1 MTKHPEREAFRDRP
15 VIVAIC
21 ALAAS
26 TQSLEQLLS
35 LLPPQP
41 DSALVLILRHREA
54 LDEDGFKRAAE
65 QAGHTLS
72 PIEHDAPVLG
82 GHTYL
87 PAPDLIVGLAGGH
100 FQVSPAE
107 QQVGERGTIDSFL
120 VALAVEEDARSIAV
134 VLAGTGG
141 DGTLGFKAVKE
152 AGGLAVT
159 EESEETHSG
168 NLAASNSP
176 AALADAVLAL
186 SELAERIIAGIHQA
200 SSKTAP
206 ALVLGSEEA
215 AAALTSIATILRN
228 KTGHDFHG
236 YKHGTFLRR
245 IQRRMQVTQI
255 TSLPRYIEA
264 LRSQGDEAQQ
274 LFNDLLIGV
283 TQFFRDAEEFALLER
298 KVIPRLFKGRGRADQ
313 LRVWVIGCST
323 GEEAY
328 SLAILLSEYMAT
340 LDEVPRVQIFATD
353 LDGRAL
359 AAARTGRYADSIAK
373 DVSPERLARWFVP
386 EGNTYCIAKG
396 IREMCIFSQHSIV
409 KDVPFSRI
417 DLVSCRNLLI
427 YLNVKLQDQ
436 VLPLFHFSLKPEGVL
451 FLGNSENVSR
461 HTNLFAPI
469 ESRSRIF
476 RRQETGTRVLPDFP
490 FTAALPQHT
499 ERPVRIEPSRLADVS
514 LARRAERFAER
525 YAPAYVILDE
535 TYNVLHFSARTGRYL
550 DPVGGAATLNL
561 LQLVHPDLRPD
572 LRAALDKAAMD
583 GQTVQIEN
591 RRLGQNGHSLVVD
604 LVVEPVRDA
613 PPSTR
618 HFIVLFKETAK
629 VADTD
634 ANGSSVASP
643 DQPARVQQLETELQT
658 NKERLQA
665 TIEEM
670 ESTNE
675 ELKSTN
681 EEYQSLNEELQA
693 ANEEM
698 QTSKEELQSINEE
711 LTTVNGELGHR
722 VQELG
727 QANSDLKNFLEST
740 QIATVFLNNDL
751 RVTRFTP
758 AATELFHLVEAD
770 TGRPISH
777 IKPRIAYEDLP
788 EDARRVLRTLSRVER
803 EVEDT
808 AAGTQF
814 IVRISP
820 YRSTDNFIAGVVVTF
835 VDITARKQAEA
846 ALRQSEERLAADLA
860 GMQRLH
866 ELHARLARESD
877 LHAALKAI
885 LALAVDFSGTERG
898 TMQLVSEDRERL
910 EIVAH
915 HGYGRGTGFT
925 DYFLRQGSEPACD
938 AVRRA
943 RQRLIIED
951 LETFPALLGT
961 PDREVALAENI
972 RATTCT
978 PMATRNGEVV
988 GVLCTQFAQPH
999 RPSDDVLKRID
1010 LLAWTAAEFV
1020 ERHRTD
1026 AVMRASE
1033 ARQRALIEGVPQLV
1047 WRSGNAGQWTWASP
1061 QWLAYTGQ
1069 TQDATHA
1076 LGWLDPVHPDD
1087 REPTMQ
1093 AWGEAM
1099 RSGKLDVEHR
1109 LRRASDGAY
1118 LWHHTRALPVQAASG
1133 EVTEW
1138 VGTTTDVQQLKELQ
1152 EHQGILLGELQHRT
1166 RNLMGVV
1173 RSMSDKTLERS
1184 TDLADF
1190 QVRYQA
1196 RLAALTRVQGLLS
1209 RLAEG
1214 ERITFD
1220 ELIRA
1225 EVAAL
1230 GDEAGQIVLDG
1241 PKGVALRS
1249 STVQTF
1255 ALALHELATNAVK
1268 YGALAQPRARLE
1280 IRWRVE
1286 RPEPDGRP
1294 WLHVDW
1300 REIGV
1305 VMPLASTQAQG
1316 GGSGR
1321 ELIERALPYQLG
1333 AKTTYVMEQDGVH
1346 CTIALPVSDRMRE
1359 RGHA

>member
-1 MTKHPEREAFRDRP
+1 M
-15 VIVAIC
+15 
-21 ALAAS
+21 
-26 TQSLEQLLS
+26 

-54 LDEDGFKRAAE
+54 LDEDGFRRVAE
-65 QAGHTLS
+65 AAGHILS
-72 PIEHDAPVLG
+72 TIEHGGPVLG

-87 PAPDLIVGLAGGH
+87 PGPDLIAGLEGGH
-100 FQVSPAE
+100 FQVSAAE
-107 QQVGERGTIDSFL
+107 QRVGERGTIDSFL
-120 VALAVEEDARSIAV
+120 VELAGEENVRSIAV

-152 AGGLAVT
+152 AGGLALA
-159 EESEETHSG
+159 EEGEETRSG
-168 NLAASNSP
+168 DLAASNSP
-176 AALADAVLAL
+176 AALADAVLSL
-186 SELAERIIAGIHQA
+186 DQLAERITAGIRQA

-206 ALVLGSEEA
+206 AIDPDAEEA
-215 AAALTSIATILRN
+215 TAALTSIATILRN

-245 IQRRMQVTQI
+245 IQRRMQVTEI
-255 TSLPRYIEA
+255 ASLPGYIEA
-264 LRSQGDEAQQ
+264 LRTQADEAQQ

-283 TQFFRDAEEFALLER
+283 TQFFRDASEFELLER
-298 KVIPRLFKGRGRADQ
+298 KVIPSLFKDKSHGDQ

-328 SLAILLSEYMAT
+328 SLAILLCEHMAT

-359 AAARTGRYADSIAK
+359 AAARAGRYADTIRK
-373 DVSPERLARWFVP
+373 DVSPERLARWFTP
-386 EGNTYCIAKG
+386 EGNTYCISKS

-409 KDVPFSRI
+409 KDAPFSRI
-417 DLVSCRNLLI
+417 DLISCRNLLI
-427 YLNVKLQDQ
+427 YLDVKLQDQ
-436 VLPLFHFSLKPEGVL
+436 VLPLFHFSLKPNGVL
-451 FLGNSENVSR
+451 FLGNSENISR
-461 HTNLFAPI
+461 HTKLFGPI

-476 RRQETGTRVLPDFP
+476 RRLETGTRVLPNFP
-490 FTAALPQHT
+490 FTAVLPQRV
-499 ERPVRIEPSRLADVS
+499 ERPVRVEPPRMADAS

-535 TYNVLHFSARTGRYL
+535 AYNVLHFSARTGRYL

-572 LRAALDKAAMD
+572 LRAALDQAAEGD
-583 GQTVQIEN
+583 RTVQVEN
-591 RRLGQNGHSLVVD
+591 QRLGQNGHSIVID

-613 PPSTR
+613 PSTSR

-629 VADTD
+629 AVD
-634 ANGSSVASP
+634 ASTSSTSVSSS
-643 DQPARVQQLETELQT
+643 DQPGRVQQLETELQT
-658 NKERLQA
+658 TKERLQA

-751 RVTRFTP
+751 RVTRYTP

-777 IKPRIAYEDLP
+777 IKPRITYEDLP
-788 EDARRVLRTLSRVER
+788 EDARRVLRTLSSIDR
-803 EVEDT
+803 EVENT
-808 AAGTQF
+808 TAGTRF

-820 YRSTDNFIAGVVVTF
+820 YRSIDNFIAGVVITF

-866 ELHARLARESD
+866 ELHAQLVGESD
-877 LHAALKAI
+877 LYAALKAV
-885 LALAVDFSGTERG
+885 LALAVDFAGTERG
-898 TMQLVSEDRERL
+898 TMQLVSEDRQRL

-915 HGYGRGTGFT
+915 HGYGEGTGFT
-925 DYFLRQGSEPACD
+925 DDFVKQGSEA
-938 AVRRA
+938 ASSVVRRT
-943 RQRLIIED
+943 RQRTIIENV
-951 LETFPALLGT
+951 ETFPALLGT
-961 PDREVALAENI
+961 PDREVALADNI
-972 RATTCT
+972 RAITCT
-978 PMATRNGEVV
+978 PMSTRSGEVV

-999 RPSDDVLKRID
+999 RPGDDVLQRID

-1020 ERHRTD
+1020 ERHR
-1026 AVMRASE
+1026 ANAAMRASE
-1033 ARQRALIEGVPQLV
+1033 ARQRVLIEGVPQLV
-1047 WRSGNAGQWTWASP
+1047 WRSGNGGQWTWASP
-1061 QWLAYTGQ
+1061 QWLSYTGQ
-1069 TQDATHA
+1069 TQDVARG
-1076 LGWLDPVHPDD
+1076 LGWLEPIHPDD

-1093 AWGEAM
+1093 AWAEAM
-1099 RSGKLDVEHR
+1099 RSGKLDIEHR

-1118 LWHHTRALPVQAASG
+1118 LWHHTRALPVHATSG
-1133 EVTEW
+1133 EVGEW

-1152 EHQGILLGELQHRT
+1152 EHQGILVAELQHRT

-1173 RSMSDKTLERS
+1173 RATADKTLQRS

-1190 QVRYQA
+1190 QARYSV
-1196 RLAALTRVQGLLS
+1196 RLAALARVQGLLS
-1209 RLAEG
+1209 RLGEG

-1220 ELIRA
+1220 TLIRA

-1230 GDEAGQIVLDG
+1230 GDEANQISLNG
-1241 PKGVALRS
+1241 PKNVALRS
-1249 STVQTF
+1249 STVQVF

-1268 YGALAQPRARLE
+1268 YGALAQPQARLE

-1300 REIGV
+1300 RETGV
-1305 VMPLASTQAQG
+1305 VMPPASNAVPG

-1333 AKTTYVMEQDGVH
+1333 AKTTFKMEGDGLH
-1346 CTIALPVSDRMRE
+1346 CTIALLVSDRTRVN
-1359 RGHA
+1359 GNA